1 VPVHVSQ
8 PAFVPQQQQQQ
19 QQQHTPHHQTTP
31 PTSVSPPQQAL
42 QQQPQQ
48 QQQQQQ
54 QAPQVSPQQ
63 QPQAL
68 PPVKITLDEA
78 DKDFV
83 QLLNNAPRALMP
95 EQAALL
101 QRGEVFLAYFP
112 NEPEDSSA
120 SPGSSGSG
128 SASASVS
135 PPSTSVT
142 KLCLFLEPAYHPSV
156 EEALELGVPP
166 HAPVS
171 LLCWCEPHVAR
182 YVKTDQA
189 VAVEQVGALHLGA
202 THLFPRQAV
211 RSNCFSIVTQHVQ
224 LHLEADAS
232 SKRRDWFLALY
243 TLVSQAPAVPSSAS
257 SMSSS
262 SSSASFSTSPPQ
274 HPVHQTTSHIQS
286 QGQEGFGGGQ
296 QTGINRQ
303 QQQQQQHEHN
313 SVSAAQQQQQQQA
326 HGVSAADEDAA
337 VSRAR
342 ALLEGGMPFVV
353 FVLDKHDSEL
363 TTRHEVVL
371 WYRPPQAGGVPHSL
385 CWCRRG
391 PTLDF
396 SPARS
401 LPLNRTVQICMG
413 KQTKALKNAAA
424 HSADPAAAFSVMVEK
439 MILNLCAPS
448 ADERAR
454 WLSAFHMVMSAAG
467 KKRVFEA
474 ETEQQQ
480 QQQQQQHTAQQ
491 QHAPQQ

>member
-1 VPVHVSQ
+1 
-8 PAFVPQQQQQQ
+8 
-19 QQQHTPHHQTTP
+19 
-31 PTSVSPPQQAL
+31 VSPPQQAL
-42 QQQPQQ
+42 QQQL

-54 QAPQVSPQQ
+54 QAPQVSPQ

-112 NEPEDSSA
+112 NEPEDSSSS
-120 SPGSSGSG
+120 SPGSSGG
-128 SASASVS
+128 SASGSASVS

-274 HPVHQTTSHIQS
+274 HPVHQTPSHVQG
-286 QGQEGFGGGQ
+286 QGQEGFGGGPHS
-296 QTGINRQ
+296 GLNRQ
-303 QQQQQQHEHN
+303 QQQQQHQHN
-313 SVSAAQQQQQQQA
+313 SVSPPQQQQQQPS
-326 HGVSAADEDAA
+326 HGMSAADEDAA

-413 KQTKALKNAAA
+413 KQTKALKNAVRVQWNINVLARAGSEIHATSLA
-424 HSADPAAAFSVMVEK
+424 HCIDAGIVFSVCALSRLLIRP
-439 MILNLCAPS
+439 ILPPRS
-448 ADERAR
+448 
-454 WLSAFHMVMSAAG
+454 V
-467 KKRVFEA
+467 
-474 ETEQQQ
+474 
-480 QQQQQQHTAQQ
+480 
-491 QHAPQQ
+491 